1 MIVYY
6 WRSIRGGARVLFI
19 FLVRETIFIR
29 FCCFRCR
36 RYFVGLV
43 DHPILTSDLIFSR
56 NLLAAQCP
64 VAVYR
69 MERKTKKETVPP
81 ENRPRGIVK
90 RTSNE
95 PTNRKRE
102 KKNEKE
108 LRVWPRA
115 TPHPHARIPTDPTQ
129 TISTS
134 AHSHRIRMS
143 MCAWV
148 FLFFMRSIAV
158 ASYKFSISFK
168 FRWNIDC
175 FKSCYPVNFEMCIL
189 VGRSCHCF
197 AYNHPASP
205 VTATHADAHNVST
218 KNAKDL
224 PPTPKPEITAC
235 ATLVNARAAPTWFDM
250 HTHTLSLLFYGSHV
264 INSNI
269 VTWHK
274 PISYLFHCVC
284 VCGVEVLHSPHVLS
298 IRALLVRLFRF
309 QRHCA
314 GCNVQTDWEGQ
325 EGGVVD
331 SLYRN
336 AKDIHYEAQMEQ

>member
-102 KKNEKE
+102 KKMRKSYVFDHAPRHIHTHEYQPTPHKPFPHPLTHIVSACPCVRGYFFFSCDLSLWHRINFQSHLNSDGISTVLNLVIQLILKCAFW
-108 LRVWPRA
+108 LVVRAIVSHITIQHPQSQPHTQTHTTSPLKMQKIYHRRRNLKSPRA
-115 TPHPHARIPTDPTQ
+115 PRSWTRALLPHD
-129 TISTS
+129 STCTHT
-134 AHSHRIRMS
+134 HS
-143 MCAWV
+143 
-148 FLFFMRSIAV
+148 LFYFM
-158 ASYKFSISFK
+158 
-168 FRWNIDC
+168 D
-175 FKSCYPVNFEMCIL
+175 
-189 VGRSCHCF
+189 
-197 AYNHPASP
+197 
-205 VTATHADAHNVST
+205 
-218 KNAKDL
+218 
-224 PPTPKPEITAC
+224 
-235 ATLVNARAAPTWFDM
+235 
-250 HTHTLSLLFYGSHV
+250 HTLS
-264 INSNI
+264 I
-269 VTWHK
+269 
-274 PISYLFHCVC
+274 PISLRDTNPFHIYFIVC
-284 VCGVEVLHSPHVLS
+284 VCAE
-298 IRALLVRLFRF
+298 
-309 QRHCA
+309 
-314 GCNVQTDWEGQ
+314 
-325 EGGVVD
+325 
-331 SLYRN
+331 
-336 AKDIHYEAQMEQ
+336 